1 MLRKIWIVLGAI
13 VLLSI
18 APVWA
23 VDSDGDGIEDAVD
36 NCPTVPNPDQADSDQ
51 SAGEFGPRSYFPGA
65 APTVRSIFPADLD
78 GDGDMDLAVSG
89 DGDRQVFWLE
99 QVSPGSF
106 ELNQLPGGA
115 GWGQAGATAG
125 DLNRDG
131 IAEMAF
137 ASFDKNQVGIWQ
149 S

>member
-1 MLRKIWIVLGAI
+1 MDRWVATNHTNDKVAFPPFSLMPKPNVYEFTPGADTTQPWS
-13 VLLSI
+13 VVQLTQ
-18 APVWA
+18 
-23 VDSDGDGIEDAVD
+23 DGDISITG
-36 NCPTVPNPDQADSDQ
+36 PPPSNPGQ
-51 SAGEFGPRSYFPGA
+51 A
-65 APTVRSIFPADLD
+65 APGVTAPGDLD
-78 GDGDMDLAVSG
+78 GDGDIDLAVSG

-106 ELNQLPGGA
+106 ELNQLPAGT

-137 ASFDKNQVGIWQ
+137 ASFDESKVGIWQ